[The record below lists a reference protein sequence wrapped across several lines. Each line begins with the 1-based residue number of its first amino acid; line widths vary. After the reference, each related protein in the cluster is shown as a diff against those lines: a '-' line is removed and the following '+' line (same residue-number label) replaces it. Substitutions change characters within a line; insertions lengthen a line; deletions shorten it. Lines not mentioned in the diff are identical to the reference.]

1 MGYSGAVLARAR
13 ARLEER
19 QAAHRRE
26 QAERRARICRQVP
39 RIAELER
46 ALSGTAARLVSV
58 SLKGGPDRA
67 AAVEALRQE
76 NLARQRE
83 EADLLRAHGWAPEDM
98 EERPLCPL
106 CGDTG
111 WRGAQMCDCLAALC
125 REEQAK
131 ELSSLLDLG
140 GQTFDTFRL
149 DYYSRTIEPGMT
161 RSPWQNMSFILGIC
175 RDYAAGTASA
185 KDLFLNGGPGL
196 GKTFLSACIAGE
208 ASRRGQ
214 SVVYDSAPTVFAR
227 FEARKFA
234 RDWSQ
239 AQAAEEDTQRYLSCD
254 LLILDD
260 LGSEFTS
267 PLVQAALYELVNGRL
282 AAGRRTV
289 ISSNLNLDQIRARYG
304 APIASRLEGAYL
316 SLPFFGED
324 IRLQKKRGV

>member
-1 MGYSGAVLARAR
+1 MGYSGAVLTRAR
-13 ARLEER
+13 ARLEEQ
-19 QAAHRRE
+19 QAAHRRAQE
-26 QAERRARICRQVP
+26 AQRARICRQVP

-46 ALSGTAARLVSV
+46 ELGGTAARLVAV
-58 SLKGGPDRA
+58 SLKGGPDHA

-83 EADLLRAHGWAPEDM
+83 EADLLRAHGWTPEDL
-98 EERPLCPL
+98 EARPLCPL

-149 DYYSRTIEPGMT
+149 DYYDRTIEPGMP
-161 RSPWQNMSFILGIC
+161 RSPRTNMEAILTVC
-175 RDYAAGTASA
+175 RSYAAGTSPA

-208 ASRRGQ
+208 ASRRGL

-239 AQAAEEDTQRYLSCD
+239 AQAAEEDTQRYLGCD

-289 ISSNLNLDQIRARYG
+289 ISSNLNLEQIRARYG

>member
-1 MGYSGAVLARAR
+1 MGYSGAVLTRAR
-13 ARLEER
+13 ARLEEQ

-26 QAERRARICRQVP
+26 QEARRERICRQVP
-39 RIAELER
+39 RIAQLER
-46 ALSGTAARLVSV
+46 ALAGTAARLVSV
-58 SLKGGPDRA
+58 SLRGGADRA
-67 AAVEALRQE
+67 AAVEALRRE
-76 NLARQRE
+76 NLARQQE
-83 EADLLRAHGWAPEDM
+83 EADLLRAHGWAPEDL
-98 EERPLCPL
+98 EEAPLCPL

-111 WRGAQMCDCLAALC
+111 WRGAKMCGCLAALC

-149 DYYSRTIEPGMT
+149 DYYSRTAAPGMP
-161 RSPWQNMSFILGIC
+161 RSPRTNMEAILDVC
-175 RDYAAGTASA
+175 RRYAAGDAPSR
-185 KDLFLNGGPGL
+185 DLFLNGGPGL

-208 ASRRGQ
+208 ASRRGE

-234 RDWSQ
+234 RDWTQ

-260 LGSEFTS
+260 LGSEFTA
-267 PLVQAALYELVNGRL
+267 PLVQAALYELINGRL

-289 ISSNLNLDQIRARYG
+289 ISSNLNLEQVRARYG

>member
-1 MGYSGAVLARAR
+1 MGYSGAVLTRAR

-19 QAAHRRE
+19 QAAHRRAQE
-26 QAERRARICRQVP
+26 ARRERICRQVP
-39 RIAELER
+39 RIAQLER
-46 ALSGTAARLVSV
+46 ELAGTAARLVAV
-58 SLKGGPDRA
+58 SLRGGADRA
-67 AAVEALRQE
+67 AAVEALRRE
-76 NLARQRE
+76 NLARQQE
-83 EADLLRAHGWAPEDM
+83 EADLLRAHGWAPEDL
-98 EERPLCPL
+98 EEAPLCPL

-111 WRGAQMCDCLAALC
+111 WRGAKMCSCLAALC

-149 DYYSRTIEPGMT
+149 DYYSRTVEPGLP
-161 RSPWQNMSFILGIC
+161 RSPRTNMEAILDVC
-175 RDYAAGTASA
+175 RRYAAGTAPA

-208 ASRRGQ
+208 ASRRGE

-234 RDWSQ
+234 RDWTQ
-239 AQAAEEDTQRYLSCD
+239 AQAAEEDTQRYLTCD

-260 LGSEFTS
+260 LGSEFTA
-267 PLVQAALYELVNGRL
+267 PLVQAALYELINGRL

-289 ISSNLNLDQIRARYG
+289 ISSNLNLEQVRARYG